1 MKFIYFLVML
11 SQIGIWVMIFITLWV
26 FTQLDIVDIA
36 LINIAISSVFGVMA
50 LIKIDKSGEKNGNY
64 QSNRCRKIAKRI

>member
-1 MKFIYFLVML
+1 MKFIYFLAML
-11 SQIGIWVMIFITLWV
+11 SQIGIWVMIFITLGV

-50 LIKIDKSGEKNGNY
+50 LIKIDKSGEKNGN
-64 QSNRCRKIAKRI
+64 

>member
-26 FTQLDIVDIA
+26 FKLLDIVDIA
-36 LINIAISSVFGVMA
+36 LIYIAISSVFGVMA
-50 LIKIDKSGEKNGNY
+50 LIKIDKSGEKNGN
-64 QSNRCRKIAKRI
+64 

>member
-36 LINIAISSVFGVMA
+36 LINIAITSVFGVMA
-50 LIKIDKSGEKNGNY
+50 LIKIDKSGEKNGN
-64 QSNRCRKIAKRI
+64 

>member
-11 SQIGIWVMIFITLWV
+11 SIIGIWVMIFITLWV

-50 LIKIDKSGEKNGNY
+50 LIKIDKSGEKNGN
-64 QSNRCRKIAKRI
+64 

>member
-50 LIKIDKSGEKNGNY
+50 LIKIDKSGEKNGKD
-64 QSNRCRKIAKRI
+64 RKSVV

>member
-11 SQIGIWVMIFITLWV
+11 SQIGIWLMIFITLWV

-50 LIKIDKSGEKNGNY
+50 LIKIDKSGEKNGN
-64 QSNRCRKIAKRI
+64 

>member
-1 MKFIYFLVML
+1 MKFIYFLAML

-26 FTQLDIVDIA
+26 FTRLDIVDIA

-50 LIKIDKSGEKNGNY
+50 LIKIDKSGEKNGN
-64 QSNRCRKIAKRI
+64 

>member
-1 MKFIYFLVML
+1 MKFIYFLAML
-11 SQIGIWVMIFITLWV
+11 SQIGIWIMIFITLWV

-50 LIKIDKSGEKNGNY
+50 LIKIDKSGEKNGN
-64 QSNRCRKIAKRI
+64 

>member
-50 LIKIDKSGEKNGNY
+50 LIKIDKIGEKNGN
-64 QSNRCRKIAKRI
+64 

>member
-1 MKFIYFLVML
+1 MKFIYFLAML

-50 LIKIDKSGEKNGNY
+50 LIKIDKSGEKNGN
-64 QSNRCRKIAKRI
+64 

>member
-11 SQIGIWVMIFITLWV
+11 SQIGIWVMIFLTLWV

-50 LIKIDKSGEKNGNY
+50 LIKIDKSGEKNGN
-64 QSNRCRKIAKRI
+64 

>member
-1 MKFIYFLVML
+1 MKFIYFLAML

-50 LIKIDKSGEKNGNY
+50 LIKIDKSVEKNGN
-64 QSNRCRKIAKRI
+64 

>member
-1 MKFIYFLVML
+1 MKFIYFIVML
-11 SQIGIWVMIFITLWV
+11 SQIGIWVMIFITLWL

-50 LIKIDKSGEKNGNY
+50 LIKIDKSGEKNGN
-64 QSNRCRKIAKRI
+64 

>member
-1 MKFIYFLVML
+1 MKFIYFLAML

-36 LINIAISSVFGVMA
+36 PINIAISSVFGVMA
-50 LIKIDKSGEKNGNY
+50 LIKIDKSGEKNGN
-64 QSNRCRKIAKRI
+64 

>member
-50 LIKIDKSGEKNGNY
+50 LIKFDKSGEKKGN
-64 QSNRCRKIAKRI
+64 

>member
-1 MKFIYFLVML
+1 MNFIYFLVML

-50 LIKIDKSGEKNGNY
+50 LIKIDKSGEKNGN
-64 QSNRCRKIAKRI
+64 

>member
-11 SQIGIWVMIFITLWV
+11 SQIGICVMIFITLWV

-50 LIKIDKSGEKNGNY
+50 LIKIDKSGEKNGN
-64 QSNRCRKIAKRI
+64 

>member
-36 LINIAISSVFGVMA
+36 LPTIAISSVFGVMA
-50 LIKIDKSGEKNGNY
+50 LIKIDKSGEKNGN
-64 QSNRCRKIAKRI
+64 

>member
-1 MKFIYFLVML
+1 MKFIYFLAML

-36 LINIAISSVFGVMA
+36 LINVAISSVFGVMA
-50 LIKIDKSGEKNGNY
+50 LIKIDKSGEKNGN
-64 QSNRCRKIAKRI
+64 

>member
-50 LIKIDKSGEKNGNY
+50 LIKIDKSGEKNGN
-64 QSNRCRKIAKRI
+64 

>member
-1 MKFIYFLVML
+1 MKFIYFLAMF

-50 LIKIDKSGEKNGNY
+50 LIKIDKSGEKNGN
-64 QSNRCRKIAKRI
+64 

>member
-36 LINIAISSVFGVMA
+36 LINIAISSVFGAMA
-50 LIKIDKSGEKNGNY
+50 LIKIDKSGEKNGN
-64 QSNRCRKIAKRI
+64 

>member
-1 MKFIYFLVML
+1 MKFIYFLAML
-11 SQIGIWVMIFITLWV
+11 SQIGIWVIIFITLWV

-50 LIKIDKSGEKNGNY
+50 LIKIDKSGEKNGN
-64 QSNRCRKIAKRI
+64 

>member
-36 LINIAISSVFGVMA
+36 LINIAMSSVFGVMA
-50 LIKIDKSGEKNGNY
+50 LIKIDKSGEKNGN
-64 QSNRCRKIAKRI
+64 

>member
-36 LINIAISSVFGVMA
+36 LINFAISSVFGVMA
-50 LIKIDKSGEKNGNY
+50 LIKIDKSGEKIGY
-64 QSNRCRKIAKRI
+64 

>member
-50 LIKIDKSGEKNGNY
+50 LIKIDKRGEKNGN
-64 QSNRCRKIAKRI
+64 

>member
-1 MKFIYFLVML
+1 MKFIYFLAML

-50 LIKIDKSGEKNGNY
+50 LIKIDKSGEKNG
-64 QSNRCRKIAKRI
+64 K